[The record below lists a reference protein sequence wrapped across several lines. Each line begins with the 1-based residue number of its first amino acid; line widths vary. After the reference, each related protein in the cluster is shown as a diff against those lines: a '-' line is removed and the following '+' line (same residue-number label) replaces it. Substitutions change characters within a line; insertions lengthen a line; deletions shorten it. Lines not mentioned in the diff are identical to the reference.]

1 MNALDKLVDYW
12 TRPAEKLTADEIEV
26 RTWAFVVKGITA
38 LVIGIAFGILYAVA
52 FVPEDKELAPID
64 AVFLEI
70 LKAIAFMGVGTL
82 GGISGRKA
90 ISTVAQKIAGEDDGP
105 AA

>member
-1 MNALDKLVDYW
+1 MLFKNSYPGLN
-12 TRPAEKLTADEIEV
+12 PDEIEV
-26 RTWAFVVKGITA
+26 RVWAFVVRMITFMVFA
-38 LVIGIAFGILYAVA
+38 IAMGILYAVA
-52 FVPEDKELAPID
+52 FEPQEPTLAPID

-90 ISTVAQKIAGEDDGP
+90 VAAYAKKVADKPEDEVQ
-105 AA
+105 A

>member
-1 MNALDKLVDYW
+1 MLGTSYKGLS
-12 TRPAEKLTADEIEV
+12 PDEIEV
-26 RTWAFVVKGITA
+26 RVWAFVVKAITI
-38 LVIGIAFGILYAVA
+38 LVLGIAFGVLYAIA
-52 FVPEDKELAPID
+52 FEEQAATLAPID

-90 ISTVAQKIAGEDDGP
+90 ASAYAKKLGEEENDPSTPSA
-105 AA
+105 

>member
-1 MNALDKLVDYW
+1 MITSYKG
-12 TRPAEKLTADEIEV
+12 LTPDEIEV
-26 RTWAFVVKGITA
+26 RVWAFVVKAITI
-38 LVIGIAFGILYAVA
+38 LVLGIAFGVLWAIAFEEQSAV
-52 FVPEDKELAPID
+52 LAPID

-90 ISTVAQKIAGEDDGP
+90 AGTIAKKLTEDEEQQ
-105 AA
+105 

>member
-1 MNALDKLVDYW
+1 MITSYKGLA
-12 TRPAEKLTADEIEV
+12 PDEIEV
-26 RTWAFVVKGITA
+26 RVWAFVVKSITI
-38 LVIGIAFGILYAVA
+38 LVLGIAFGVLWAIA
-52 FVPEDKELAPID
+52 FEEQSTVLAPID

-90 ISTVAQKIAGEDDGP
+90 VSAVAKKMSEDEEQQ
-105 AA
+105 